1 MKLLNILFPRD
12 EQKARELGLSP
23 EDVKKIVDMSME
35 EFNVSHSTLNPS
47 K

>member
-23 EDVKKIVDMSME
+23 EDVKKIVDMSWE
-35 EFNVSHSTLNPS
+35 DFNVSHSTLNPS

>member
-1 MKLLNILFPRD
+1 MKLLNVLFPRD
-12 EQKARELGLSP
+12 EQKARELCLSP

-35 EFNVSHSTLNPS
+35 KFNVSHSTLNPS